1 MLAYHF
7 SLLFIFFVPLFL
19 QSVARRQSSATF
31 MWLLSVSA
39 VMSLSFLPSISPSQ
53 FVTPNINFKKKK
65 KFIQL
70 TGKVEG
76 KTGAKDEISP
86 IQSRKF
92 LKAKNNQDYSEFI
105 ISVSANDTRV
115 DVISRVLSLHHCRWW
130 WWRSLAET
138 WGKGRFVKMN

>member
-39 VMSLSFLPSISPSQ
+39 VMSLSFLPSISLSQ

-70 TGKVEG
+70 TEKVEG
-76 KTGAKDEISP
+76 KTGAKDEITP

-92 LKAKNNQDYSEFI
+92 FKAKNNQDYSEII
-105 ISVSANDTRV
+105 ISVSANDTRL
-115 DVISRVLSLHHCRWW
+115 DVISRVLSLHHCRW